1 MNEKS
6 THEAAPPLL
15 FVFLDGVGIGE
26 NDPALNPLAGAT
38 PRLDEILGPA
48 WKFRDTAVPPAT
60 AFRDRPD
67 LVLRHIDP
75 VMGVPGLPQSA
86 TGQCSLITGCNCQEE
101 LGGHWGP
108 RPNSRI
114 REILKRRSLFSD
126 ALGSHSKP
134 ISFAAAFPASFFEAL
149 ASGRRIPSSLQQAF
163 LDAGGS
169 LGDEIAFRSGAALS
183 SDITGARW
191 RSHLGYGDTPVFD
204 PETAAVRLL
213 SIAAA
218 HRFTLY
224 EYWYSDHLGH
234 RGSFEEA
241 RQAIVELDRFLA
253 AIIRKVI
260 SPASGSAAV
269 PPPLVVIS
277 SDHGNVEDFS
287 SRTHTANMVP
297 FIAAGPGAGA
307 GPGSAGQVRTIAEAG
322 RWMSARLRN
331 SKYGQAEPSA

>member
-1 MNEKS
+1 MNEKR
-6 THEAAPPLL
+6 TIEAAPPLL
-15 FVFLDGVGIGE
+15 FIFLDGLGIGGD
-26 NDPALNPLAGAT
+26 DPALNPLAGAT
-38 PRLDEILGPA
+38 PRLDELLGPD
-48 WKFRDTAVPPAT
+48 WKFRGTP
-60 AFRDRPD
+60 FRDRPD

-86 TGQCSLITGCNCQEE
+86 TGQCSLITGRNCQEE
-101 LGGHWGP
+101 IGGHWGP

-114 REILKRRSLFSD
+114 RKILKHRSLFSD
-126 ALGSHSKP
+126 AHGSHPKP
-134 ISFAAAFPASFFEAL
+134 ISFAAAFPKSFFAAL

-163 LDAGGS
+163 LDAGGT
-169 LGDEIAFRSGAALS
+169 LGDELAFRSGDALS

-191 RSHLGYGDTPVFD
+191 HSHLGYSDTPVFD
-204 PETAAVRLL
+204 PETAADRLL

-253 AIIRKVI
+253 AIIKRVL
-260 SPASGSAAV
+260 SPAAGSAAAGSAAI

-331 SKYGQAEPSA
+331 S